1 VDVVA
6 ELPADTMPA
15 EPVQQRDGGFGYPTV
30 SAQPRA
36 VLGAS
41 EGDDRSDADLADLAA
56 VRLTRINGESLSK
69 IARELEVSSERLRFW
84 RKQADI
90 DDRLLHHATFPNHRG
105 ASYRMRHHP
114 STKTGGDA
122 IIR

>member
-6 ELPADTMPA
+6 DLPADTKAA

-41 EGDDRSDADLADLAA
+41 AGDDRSDADLADLAA
-56 VRLTRINGESLSK
+56 VRLTRSGKSLAQ
-69 IARELEVSSERLRFW
+69 IVRELEVSSETLRLW
-84 RKQADI
+84 RNQADI
-90 DDRLLHHATFPNHRG
+90 DDRLLHHATFLNFRG
-105 ASYRMRHHP
+105 TSYRMRHHP
-114 STKTGGDA
+114 STKTRGDA

>member
-1 VDVVA
+1 
-6 ELPADTMPA
+6 MPA

-69 IARELEVSSERLRFW
+69 IARELEVSSETLRLW
-84 RKQADI
+84 RNQADI
-90 DDRLLHHATFPNHRG
+90 DDRLLHHATFLNFRG
-105 ASYRMRHHP
+105 TSYRMRHHP
-114 STKTGGDA
+114 STKTRGDA